1 MSSPDPTLRQRSV
14 TGRRVRKRV
23 RGDHPNLMASR
34 LDSLRR
40 VFRSDSAIA
49 DSLQVSR
56 AALGRWRRGATA
68 DADAE
73 SRLIGLDAAVSLL
86 ATYLQ
91 PTTIAKWLTGPDP
104 YLGDRAPIELIRR
117 GQIAEVIAA
126 VEADRAGVFA

>member
-1 MSSPDPTLRQRSV
+1 MSSPDPTVRHGAV
-14 TGRRVRKRV
+14 TGRRMRKRV
-23 RGDHPNLMASR
+23 RSDHFNLTASR

-40 VFRSDSAIA
+40 VFPSDAAIA
-49 DSLQVSR
+49 EALQISR
-56 AALGRWRRGATA
+56 ASLGRWRRGAIP
-68 DADAE
+68 DAAAE

-91 PTTIAKWLTGPDP
+91 PTTVAKWLTGPDP

-117 GQIAEVIAA
+117 GQLAEVIGA